1 MQEGFRITRRR
12 KKHIHFYLVPVKIIF
27 LKSSIHESQESC
39 LGKKTAP
46 FSIRKWNIRAYIIG
60 YSEAELK
67 CLKNI
72 FNILN

>member
-1 MQEGFRITRRR
+1 MQEGFRITRCR

-27 LKSSIHESQESC
+27 LKSSIHESQESI

-46 FSIRKWNIRAYIIG
+46 FSIHKCNIRAYIIG

-72 FNILN
+72 FNILH